1 MGRVPLK
8 KPRRLSKKLRQI
20 RIMLELSQDGIVQQ
34 MGLERKLK
42 RTSVSNFERNRRIP
56 SWQILLRYARLA
68 GICLE
73 VLVDDELELPADL
86 INTLPHDHTAKSSK
100 RAAIK

>member
-20 RIMLELSQDGIVQQ
+20 RLILGLSQDAIIQQ

-42 RTSVSNFERNRRIP
+42 RTSVSNFERNKRMP

-73 VLVDDELELPADL
+73 VLVDDELDLPSDVS
-86 INTLPHDHTAKSSK
+86 NTLSHDHTAKTSK
-100 RAAIK
+100 GHANK